1 MRNPLPIP
9 TQEDWLGHKR
19 PVDGDPF
26 YQNFDLKTAYRNFY
40 GKTHA
45 EAFALFVDNAIHYQ
59 EDVFWMPERCIGFYL
74 LAYVHYMDSE
84 LSHGDSDGANCFFG
98 LVEFRSVDI
107 RNGHPEVREAVIR
120 TLRRVGQA
128 QEWYGADPEN
138 YGSFAARSEACL
150 ALLGAA

>member
-26 YQNFDLKTAYRNFY
+26 YQDFDLETAYRNFY

-59 EDVFWMPERCIGFYL
+59 EDVFWMPKRCLGFYL